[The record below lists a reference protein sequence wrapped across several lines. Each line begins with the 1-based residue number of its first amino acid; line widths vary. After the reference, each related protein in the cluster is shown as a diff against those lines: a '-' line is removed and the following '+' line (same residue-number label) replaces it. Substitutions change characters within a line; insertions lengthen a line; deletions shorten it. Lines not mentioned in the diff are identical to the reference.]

1 MYIFL
6 YAEVIEVLT
15 SYERDYTMTNYQ
27 ISLAI
32 KTVLAQLINSIFIP
46 ITAGY
51 FIKQNIYEEGGL
63 IEDIFILGIANSF
76 VYPIAKIVNPSY
88 FLRYLL
94 AKYKLIPSNKL
105 GLHQF

>member
-1 MYIFL
+1 
-6 YAEVIEVLT
+6 
-15 SYERDYTMTNYQ
+15 MTNYQ

-46 ITAGY
+46 IMAGY
-51 FIKQNIYEEGGL
+51 FIKQNIYYENGL

-76 VYPIAKIVNPSY
+76 IYPIAKIINPSY
-88 FLRYLL
+88 LIRYVF
-94 AKYKLIPSNKL
+94 AKYKLLPSNKL